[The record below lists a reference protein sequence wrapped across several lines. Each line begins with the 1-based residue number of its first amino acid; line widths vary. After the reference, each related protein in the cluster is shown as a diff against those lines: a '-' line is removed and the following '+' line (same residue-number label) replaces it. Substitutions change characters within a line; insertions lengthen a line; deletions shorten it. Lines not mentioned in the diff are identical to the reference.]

1 MELRL
6 LLCEALRGRW
16 LLDPNIELR
25 NGHLEP
31 KTGVLLELRDE
42 SRCARRLSQDE
53 VALEADA
60 LQRHSGG
67 DEGLRQG
74 DEGGRLCAGV
84 LNVVFVDVKL
94 DVRIDSTSFV
104 QGKSDIGVTE
114 SIMEG
119 VRAPGPV
126 VIERLFSDATP
137 SARPWRARQSWAHH

>member
-1 MELRL
+1 MEFCL
-6 LLCEALRGRW
+6 LLREALRGRR
-16 LLDPNIELR
+16 LLDPNIELC

-31 KTGVLLELRDE
+31 ETCVLLELRDE

-126 VIERLFSDATP
+126 VIERLYSSAPP
-137 SARPWRARQSWAHH
+137 SAQPRIAKQPFADH